1 MNKFE
6 ILGELPERDSE
17 TQTGQRV
24 LKNGISR
31 SALCRV
37 ATDLQFVK
45 NIVPV
50 VYKKQVTITQ
60 RCQYWF

>member
-6 ILGELPERDSE
+6 ILGELPERDTE
-17 TQTGQRV
+17 TQSGQRV
-24 LKNGISR
+24 LKNSISR

-45 NIVPV
+45 NTVQIL
-50 VYKKQVTITQ
+50 
-60 RCQYWF
+60 